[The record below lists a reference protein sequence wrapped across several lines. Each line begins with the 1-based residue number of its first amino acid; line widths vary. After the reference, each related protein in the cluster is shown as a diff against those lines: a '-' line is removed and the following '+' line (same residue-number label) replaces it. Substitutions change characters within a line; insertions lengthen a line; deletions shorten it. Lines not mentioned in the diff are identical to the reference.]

1 MPPLFLFDRA
11 NAFPCDDAGCV
22 AVVNEIGIEARV
34 HAGRSE
40 LWSLVPDPLIGFAL
54 VAPPLAEAAVGVW
67 HWAQRVKDGCQD
79 DGLPELGALYVVDVL
94 GCHGVMV
101 LTMLPPDLRVT
112 ASAFASCIPCRT
124 SKLAPA

>member
-11 NAFPCDDAGCV
+11 NALPCDDAGCV
-22 AVVNEIGIEARV
+22 AVVNEIGIKARV
-34 HAGRSE
+34 HASRSE
-40 LWSLVPDPLIGFAL
+40 LRAFVPDPLIGFTL
-54 VAPPLAEAAVGVW
+54 VAPPLAETAFGVW
-67 HWAQRVKDGCQD
+67 HWSYCVHDGRDD
-79 DGLPELGALYVVDVL
+79 DGLPEFGALYVVDVL